1 MTQSRRQ
8 RQRQET
14 KEEILQ
20 IAREEMQEKGVAA
33 LSLGEIARRM
43 GMKTPS
49 LYNYFESKDAI
60 YDELF
65 RRGYEQYTCILEGE
79 RHRSGPV
86 AERLAQVLD
95 DYMRFAQEN
104 PDLYQI
110 MFQRPVP
117 GFVPSEESY
126 AVSLNMLAVGRAEI
140 KAILDSGELDFDL
153 PVEKAM
159 DLVIALMH
167 GLTEMHLANN
177 PELPVG
183 EGRYGKLGPAAV
195 DFVLAAW
202 GTGQQ

>member
-1 MTQSRRQ
+1 MAATRRELH
-8 RQRQET
+8 RQESI
-14 KEEILQ
+14 EEILQ

-43 GMKTPS
+43 GIRTPS
-49 LYNYFESKDAI
+49 LYNYFPSKDAI

-65 RRGYEQYTCILEGE
+65 RRGYTQFAQILTESKQQ
-79 RHRSGPV
+79 SGSVP
-86 AERLAQVLD
+86 ERLTRMFE

-117 GFVPSEESY
+117 GFEPSEESY
-126 AVSLNMLAVGRAEI
+126 AVSLNMLAAGRAEV
-140 KAILDSGELDFDL
+140 KAILDSGALKFDL
-153 PVEKAM
+153 PVEEAM

-177 PELPVG
+177 PKLPVG
-183 EGRYGKLGPAAV
+183 QGRYGKLCPAAI
-195 DFVLAAW
+195 DLLMAAW
-202 GTGQQ
+202 GMCDS

>member
-1 MTQSRRQ
+1 MAATRRELH
-8 RQRQET
+8 RQESI
-14 KEEILQ
+14 EEILQ

-43 GMKTPS
+43 GIRTPS
-49 LYNYFESKDAI
+49 LYNYFPSKDAI

-65 RRGYEQYTCILEGE
+65 RRGYAQFARILTESKQQ
-79 RHRSGPV
+79 SGSVP
-86 AERLAQVLD
+86 ERLTRMFE

-117 GFVPSEESY
+117 GFEPSEESY
-126 AVSLNMLAVGRAEI
+126 AVSLNMLAAGRAEV
-140 KAILDSGELDFDL
+140 KAILDSGALKFDL
-153 PVEKAM
+153 PVEEAM

-177 PELPVG
+177 PKLPVG
-183 EGRYGKLGPAAV
+183 QGRYGKLCPAAI
-195 DFVLAAW
+195 DLLMAAW
-202 GTGQQ
+202 GMCDS